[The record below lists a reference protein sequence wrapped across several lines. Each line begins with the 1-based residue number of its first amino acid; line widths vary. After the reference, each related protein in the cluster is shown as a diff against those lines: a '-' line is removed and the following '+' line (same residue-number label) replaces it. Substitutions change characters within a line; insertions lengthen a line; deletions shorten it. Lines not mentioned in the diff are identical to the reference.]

1 MKRTQ
6 WEPISR
12 RKRKGVCHEKTHNTD
27 SGCRVLSDLYRL
39 RGRVSLFGAKQGAG
53 AGKHRCRQRGDRRHS
68 DVLCDPSVC
77 GGTAV
82 AKTQIEA
89 FFRYKTLADSSLRA
103 AVIEL
108 GLTTDERLERI
119 RPICGDMDVSIG
131 EYYAAVKKYVM
142 IDTDYFCKV
151 MLAPGDCK
159 DEMLFDNRKAVPQK
173 TCTVI
178 GVTEIDRAP
187 YGDTDRIDYRVVTED
202 DKGAETVYRVRFVQY
217 AGEYCLAACDSMT
230 A

>member
-1 MKRTQ
+1 MKKRTLLILVAVFCLICTVCAVALPSLAQ
-6 WEPISR
+6 KNEQEP
-12 RKRKGVCHEKTHNTD
+12 ENTASAAD
-27 SGCRVLSDLYRL
+27 SEEI
-39 RGRVSLFGAKQGAG
+39 AG
-53 AGKHRCRQRGDRRHS
+53 IPTFYVTRPSAVGQRA
-68 DVLCDPSVC
+68 LKAPFT
-77 GGTAV
+77 TAV

-131 EYYAAVKKYVM
+131 EYYAAVKKYVT

-217 AGEYCLAACDSMT
+217 AGEYCLAACDSM
-230 A
+230 AD

>member
-1 MKRTQ
+1 MKKRTILILAVVFCLICTVCAVALPSLAQ
-6 WEPISR
+6 KNEQEPENAASADDGEAAGIPTFFVTR
-12 RKRKGVCHEKTHNTD
+12 PAA
-27 SGCRVLSDLYRL
+27 SGQPTAAPA
-39 RGRVSLFGAKQGAG
+39 FT
-53 AGKHRCRQRGDRRHS
+53 
-68 DVLCDPSVC
+68 
-77 GGTAV
+77 TAV

-131 EYYAAVKKYVM
+131 EYYAAVKKYVT